1 MNELIIRV
9 PATSANVGCGFDS
22 YGLSLN
28 LFNTFS
34 FKKSDG
40 FGDHNL
46 VIDAYKYTFS
56 YLEKEMIPV
65 EVEIDGLVPMTRGLG
80 SSSTCIVAGI
90 YAALYF
96 INGEIDKD
104 LALDIAVEIEGH
116 PDNVGPAIFG
126 GFLLCVMEGAR
137 VYHKKIIPDENL
149 EFIALIPDFK
159 LRTEDSRNVISDKLL
174 LKDAINN
181 IQRASVLS
189 YALKDLDKDL
199 IKICLDDKI
208 HQPYR
213 KGLIKGYDQ
222 IYDMAID
229 SGALGVYLSG
239 AGPTVMLIADIRD
252 DIYDGI
258 NKYMASN
265 FSNWKV
271 KRLKLDLDGA
281 YLENL

>member
-34 FKKSDG
+34 FKKTDD

-56 YLEKEMIPV
+56 YLDKDLIPV
-65 EVEIDGLVPMTRGLG
+65 EVDIDGLVPMTRGLG

-213 KGLIKGYDQ
+213 KSLIKGYDQ

-239 AGPTVMLIADIRD
+239 AGPTVMLIADKRD

>member
-56 YLEKEMIPV
+56 YLEKEIIPV

-126 GFLLCVMEGAR
+126 GFLLCVMEGRRA
-137 VYHKKIIPDENL
+137 YHKKIIPDKNL

-181 IQRASVLS
+181 IQRASVFS
-189 YALKDLDKDL
+189 FALKDLDKDL

-213 KGLIKGYDQ
+213 KSLIKGYDQ

-239 AGPTVMLIADIRD
+239 AGPTIMLIADKRD
-252 DIYDGI
+252 DIYDDI

-281 YLENL
+281 YIENL

>member
-1 MNELIIRV
+1 MKEFIIKV

-28 LFNTFS
+28 LFNS
-34 FKKSDG
+34 FNFRESDE
-40 FGDHNL
+40 FRDDNL

-56 YLEKEMIPV
+56 YLGKEAIPI

-90 YAALYF
+90 YAALY
-96 INGEIDKD
+96 ILEGKIDKD

-126 GFLLCVMEGAR
+126 GLLLCVRDGER
-137 VYHKKIIPDENL
+137 VYHKKIIPNKNL
-149 EFIALIPDFK
+149 ELIGLIPDFK

-181 IQRASVLS
+181 IQRAAALGF
-189 YALKDLDKDL
+189 ALKDLDKDL

-213 KGLIKGYDQ
+213 KSLIKGYDK
-222 IYDMAID
+222 IYNK
-229 SGALGVYLSG
+229 SLELGALGVYLSG
-239 AGPTVMLIADIRD
+239 AGPTMMLIADKRD
-252 DIYDGI
+252 DIFDDI
-258 NKYMASN
+258 KKNMASD
-265 FSNWKV
+265 FSTWQV
-271 KRLKLDLDGA
+271 KKLKIDPEGA
-281 YLENL
+281 YIENL